1 MYLKTALE
9 LRASVVTGEVLATEI
24 VESFYRKIEA
34 EDSRIGAFLSLC
46 QERALEKASQVDQK
60 RQRGEPLG
68 KLAGVP
74 IGVKDNI
81 HVEGLYT
88 TCASKMLENYKAPFH
103 ATVVERIEE
112 EDGIVLGKLNM
123 DEFAMGSTTRYSAFQ
138 PTHNPW
144 DERRVPG
151 GSSGGSAAAVAARFC
166 PIALGSDTGG
176 SIRQPAAFCGVVGFK
191 PSYGAVSR
199 YGLVAFA
206 SSLDQ
211 IGPLA
216 NTVEDV
222 AMAMD
227 VLAGKDAKD
236 ATSQSFFTTS
246 FQDSLSL
253 EVPQRIGVPMH
264 FLEGLREDI
273 KENFF
278 NALTV
283 FERQGSQIIDVDLDI
298 LKHAVSVYYILASAE
313 AATNLARF
321 DGIRYGY
328 RAPSA
333 RSMEEVYTQS
343 RAQGFGKEVIRRI
356 LLGNYVLSAERQS
369 LYYKKGSEIR
379 NKIIQRF
386 QAVFRTCDV
395 IAMPVCSCPALLD
408 GEVLDPVTLYL
419 QDIYTVAVNL
429 AYLPALAVPSGF
441 SSEGLPL
448 GLQIIG
454 AQGHDLQVCQAG
466 YSFQEHAGI
475 KRLCPRSVSGEEAV
489 SEKK

>member
-1 MYLKTALE
+1 MYRKNALE
-9 LRASVVTGEVLATEI
+9 LRKAVVSGEISATAI
-24 VESFYRKIEA
+24 INSFYHRIDA
-34 EDSRIGAFLSLC
+34 EDSHIRAFLSTC
-46 QERALEKASQVDQK
+46 QQRALEKADLIDRK
-60 RQRGEPLG
+60 RKNGEPLG
-68 KLAGVP
+68 RLAGVP

-81 HVEGLYT
+81 HVAGLRT
-88 TCASKMLENYKAPFH
+88 TCASKMLENYVAPFH

-112 EDGIVLGKLNM
+112 EDGIILGKLNM
-123 DEFAMGSTTRYSAFQ
+123 DEFAMGSTTRYSAFH

-144 DERRVPG
+144 DLSRVPG
-151 GSSGGSAAAVAARFC
+151 GSSGGSAAAVAARLC

-199 YGLVAFA
+199 YGLVAFG

-216 NTVEDV
+216 TIVEDV
-222 AMAMD
+222 ALSMD
-227 VLAGKDAKD
+227 VLSGHDDRD
-236 ATSQSFFTTS
+236 ATSRHFFTTS
-246 FQDSLSL
+246 FQDALSL
-253 EVPQRIGVPMH
+253 DVPQSIGVPFS

-278 NALTV
+278 HSLTV
-283 FERQGSQIIDVDLDI
+283 FEKQGSRIIDVNLDI
-298 LKHAVSVYYILASAE
+298 LQHAVSVYYILASAE

-328 RAPSA
+328 RSPEAG
-333 RSMEEVYTQS
+333 SMKEVYTKS
-343 RAQGFGKEVIRRI
+343 RGQGFGKEVIRRI

-369 LYYKKGSEIR
+369 IYYKKGTAIR
-379 NKIIQRF
+379 NEIIRTF
-386 QAVFRTCDV
+386 QSIFKTCDV

-408 GEVLDPVTLYL
+408 GEILDPIALYL

-429 AYLPALAVPSGF
+429 AYLPAIAVPSGL
-441 SSEGLPL
+441 SVEGLPL

-454 AQGHDLQVCQAG
+454 AQGKDQQVCQVG
-466 YSFQEHAGI
+466 YSFQEHSQI
-475 KRLCPRSVSGEEAV
+475 KNIYPNASTVSFDGGKNE
-489 SEKK
+489 